1 MSASGIQAQPGNGQA
16 QRNENGSPAGGSL
29 SHAWRALRH
38 RNFRFFFFGQGISV
52 IGTWMTKLA
61 TAWLVYRLTHSALLL
76 GVVSFSGQILSF
88 VLGPIAGVWVER
100 LDRRRMLVWTQ
111 AAAAVQSLAMAALT
125 LAHVI
130 TLPEIIALSALQGL
144 INALDVPGRQSFLV
158 QMVDDRAD
166 LSNAIAINSSMA
178 NGARLIGP
186 AIAGLVIGAAGE
198 GWCFLIDGVSYF
210 AVIASLLMMR
220 LKPIEKRPQRLSM
233 FEQMREGWDYVRTF
247 HPIRSVLLIFALLS
261 LMGYPYAVLLPVFAG
276 QVLHGG
282 PHTLGWLTGASG
294 IGAVCSGVSLA
305 LRKSV
310 VGLTRM
316 LQIAAA
322 MLGAGL
328 ILFGL
333 SHIFWLSIL
342 LMVFVGFGLMQGAA
356 ASNTIIQSLVPEDK
370 RARVM
375 SYYTMAFFGAAP
387 MGSLLAGA
395 MAQWIGA
402 PHTVI
407 VTGAF
412 CVAGSI
418 WFTLELPR
426 IGEVMHPI
434 YREMGLLPP
443 LDAELI
449 PEDPESVP

>member
-1 MSASGIQAQPGNGQA
+1 MSVSRIQAQSMNGQDPHNDNRSSSGNA
-16 QRNENGSPAGGSL
+16 L
-29 SHAWRALRH
+29 SHASRALRH
-38 RNFRFFFFGQGISV
+38 RNFRLFFFGQGISV

-61 TAWLVYRLTHSALLL
+61 TAWLVYRLTRSALLL

-88 VLGPIAGVWVER
+88 ALGPIAGVWVER
-100 LDRRRMLVWTQ
+100 LNRRRLLVWTQ
-111 AAAAVQSLAMAALT
+111 AAAAIQSLAMAALT
-125 LAHVI
+125 LAHII
-130 TLPEIIALSALQGL
+130 TLPEIIALAAMQGL

-158 QMVDDRAD
+158 QMVEDRAD

-220 LKPIEKRPQRLSM
+220 IKPIEAQAHRLSM

-247 HPIRSVLLIFALLS
+247 RPIRSILLIFALLS

-294 IGAVCSGVSLA
+294 IGALISGVSLT

-310 VGLTRM
+310 IGLTRM

-322 MLGAGL
+322 LLGGGL

-333 SHIFWLSIL
+333 SHIFCLSIL

-387 MGSLLAGA
+387 IGSLLAGA
-395 MAQWIGA
+395 MADWIGA
-402 PHTVI
+402 PLTVI

-418 WFTLELPR
+418 WFTFELPK
-426 IGEVMHPI
+426 IGALMHPI
-434 YREMGLLPP
+434 YRQMGLLPP
-443 LDAELI
+443 PDVDLI
-449 PEDPESVP
+449 PEDPELVL